1 MENQRLI
8 QLSRQIR
15 KFPALIII
23 LWLLSLVAYSVISD
37 VSQNRTRGVINYP
50 ETQSIYSN
58 FNTWIPTSTFLNW
71 SNNIGP
77 YLDNDNYFLSGFT
90 CTGSMIPMLD
100 CGDEAIFLRPPFP
113 RHISKNDVVS
123 FTSYKDCQKPGSN
136 LISKAHRVVDINF
149 RKNMRIYTTKG
160 DANDVADPCQI
171 TNGQINGVLIGI
183 KKGSRPKDIKNASEF
198 HVLKLTIIEL
208 DRKYTKLS
216 LDFKSQVYKHQI
228 TSQNYQNTLDYYM
241 NGQSP
246 YEDMLNAYD
255 LLNEGFQDLYS
266 KKRALDNV
274 RIEINRAINQRDRLY
289 NQLIQG

>member
-1 MENQRLI
+1 MLP
-8 QLSRQIR
+8 L
-15 KFPALIII
+15 
-23 LWLLSLVAYSVISD
+23 
-37 VSQNRTRGVINYP
+37 
-50 ETQSIYSN
+50 
-58 FNTWIPTSTFLNW
+58 
-71 SNNIGP
+71 
-77 YLDNDNYFLSGFT
+77 
-90 CTGSMIPMLD
+90 LD

-123 FTSYKDCQKPGSN
+123 FTSYKDCQKPGPN

-160 DANDVADPCQI
+160 DANNVADPCKI
-171 TNGQINGVLIGI
+171 TNSQINGVLIGI
-183 KKGSRPKDIKNASEF
+183 KKGSRPKDVKNASEF

-208 DRKYTKLS
+208 DRKYAKLS

>member
-15 KFPALIII
+15 KSPALIII
-23 LWLLSLVAYSVISD
+23 LWLLSLVAYGVISD

-90 CTGSMIPMLD
+90 CTGSMLPLLD

-123 FTSYKDCQKPGSN
+123 FTSYKDCQKPGPN

-160 DANDVADPCQI
+160 DANNVADSCQI

-183 KKGSRPKDIKNASEF
+183 KKGSRPQDVKNASEF

-208 DRKYTKLS
+208 DRKYAKLS

-274 RIEINRAINQRDRLY
+274 RIEINRAINQRDGLY

>member
-23 LWLLSLVAYSVISD
+23 LWLLSLVAYGVISD

-90 CTGSMIPMLD
+90 CTGSMLPLLD

-113 RHISKNDVVS
+113 RHISKDDVVS

-136 LISKAHRVVDINF
+136 LISKAHRIVDINV
-149 RKNMRIYTTKG
+149 RKNTRTSVSYTHLTLPTK
-160 DANDVADPCQI
+160 A
-171 TNGQINGVLIGI
+171 
-183 KKGSRPKDIKNASEF
+183 
-198 HVLKLTIIEL
+198 
-208 DRKYTKLS
+208 
-216 LDFKSQVYKHQI
+216 
-228 TSQNYQNTLDYYM
+228 
-241 NGQSP
+241 
-246 YEDMLNAYD
+246 
-255 LLNEGFQDLYS
+255 
-266 KKRALDNV
+266 
-274 RIEINRAINQRDRLY
+274 
-289 NQLIQG
+289 

>member
-1 MENQRLI
+1 MLP
-8 QLSRQIR
+8 L
-15 KFPALIII
+15 
-23 LWLLSLVAYSVISD
+23 
-37 VSQNRTRGVINYP
+37 
-50 ETQSIYSN
+50 
-58 FNTWIPTSTFLNW
+58 
-71 SNNIGP
+71 
-77 YLDNDNYFLSGFT
+77 
-90 CTGSMIPMLD
+90 LD

-123 FTSYKDCQKPGSN
+123 FTSYKDCQKPGPN

-160 DANDVADPCQI
+160 DANNIADPCQI
-171 TNGQINGVLIGI
+171 SNSQINGVLIGI
-183 KKGSRPKDIKNASEF
+183 KKGSRPKDVKNASEF

-208 DRKYTKLS
+208 DRKYAKLS

-228 TSQNYQNTLDYYM
+228 TSQSYQNTLDYYM

>member
-23 LWLLSLVAYSVISD
+23 LWLLSLVAYVVNSD
-37 VSQNRTRGVINYP
+37 VSQNRTHGVINSP

-90 CTGSMIPMLD
+90 CTGSMLPLLD

-123 FTSYKDCQKPGSN
+123 FTSYKDCQKPGPN

-160 DANDVADPCQI
+160 DANNVADPCQI
-171 TNGQINGVLIGI
+171 TNGQISGVLIGI
-183 KKGSRPKDIKNASEF
+183 KKGSRPKDVKNASEF